1 MKTDRAMKRCK
12 ACNYLAYED
21 EIKGVCPA
29 CGLPDRVFEPYE
41 KKATGLR
48 HLILDIHFH
57 SIALHIPQAVG
68 PIIILLYTASLFLV
82 SFRTDLYYL
91 LKILVIVYPLAVVPA
106 LISGLID
113 GNLRFKKV
121 LTPILKKKL
130 ILALIVLLITASMS
144 VAALFADNF
153 SLNVHA
159 IVLPAF
165 LSLFIQGTL
174 ARMGIRLVECMIGG
188 K

>member
-1 MKTDRAMKRCK
+1 MKKERAMKRCK
-12 ACNYLAYED
+12 ACNYFAYED

-57 SIALHIPQAVG
+57 SISLHIPQAVG
-68 PIIILLYTASLFLV
+68 PIIILLYLASIVLV
-82 SFRTDLYYL
+82 SFRTDLYFL

-106 LISGLID
+106 LFSGLID

-121 LTPILKKKL
+121 FTPILKKKL
-130 ILALIVLLITASMS
+130 ILAVIVLVITTSIS
-144 VAALFADNF
+144 VAAILADNF
-153 SLNVHA
+153 SANVHF

-165 LSLFIQGTL
+165 ISLAIQGTL
-174 ARMGIRLVECMIGG
+174 ARIGIRLVECMVPW

>member
-1 MKTDRAMKRCK
+1 MEKDRKMKRCK
-12 ACNYLAYED
+12 ACNYLAYEE
-21 EIKGVCPA
+21 EIEGVCPA

-68 PIIILLYTASLFLV
+68 PIIILLYLSSFIFA
-82 SFRTDLYYL
+82 SFRTDIYYL
-91 LKILVIVYPLAVVPA
+91 LQILVVVYPFAVIPA
-106 LISGLID
+106 LFSGILD

-130 ILALIVLLITASMS
+130 ILAGIVMAITSSMAVS
-144 VAALFADNF
+144 VFVVDSFAP
-153 SLNVHA
+153 NVHA
-159 IVLPAF
+159 IVIPAF

-174 ARMGIRLVECMIGG
+174 ARIGIRLVECMIGG